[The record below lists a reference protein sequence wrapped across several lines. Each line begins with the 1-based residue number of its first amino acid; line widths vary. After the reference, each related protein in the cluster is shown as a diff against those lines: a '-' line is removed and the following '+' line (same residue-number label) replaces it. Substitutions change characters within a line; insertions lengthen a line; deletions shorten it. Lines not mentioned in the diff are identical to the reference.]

1 MRPHRA
7 WFAAFVVAVLVV
19 PAAPAAPAPA
29 APGLSDAP
37 TKSMR
42 GAREGGASWAAGPA
56 RAERAPA
63 RRADPRDD
71 KKRIDAEVAAA
82 ASILEG
88 ATARA
93 QGAAMRL
100 AAANAA
106 LPGAQDRVAESRG
119 LVAAAEVAAN
129 TARRRAKAAAAA
141 VKGAQQRYAE
151 SEKRV
156 EQARRRVGDFVSS
169 AYKGSDIVILNLL
182 INARTPIEAAERY
195 GYFER
200 IIGAE
205 KVALD
210 GFTQARRAAKQAQND
225 AVLAQREAEAARL
238 AAEGALAEARAA
250 QAEAEAAVAYV
261 ATLATQRTE
270 ALEIAE
276 QERDA
281 SLAKYEEAKAEAAR
295 IERELRAWEDQ
306 QKVTKPGGG
315 RPVVRPGARFLMPV
329 QGWKSSDFGMRYDPY
344 YRVWQLHAGV
354 DIAAGG
360 GQPIYAAAD
369 GRVIRAGWNG
379 GYGNYTCVS
388 HGSYRGSGLSTCYAH
403 QSRIL
408 VSAGQWVRRGQVIG
422 RVGTTGASTGYHLHF
437 EVRLSGR
444 PVQPLSWLPGCLC

>member
-1 MRPHRA
+1 MKPHRA
-7 WFAAFVVAVLVV
+7 WFAVFAAVLLTL
-19 PAAPAAPAPA
+19 PAAPAAA
-29 APGLSDAP
+29 APGLPAHLPDHA
-37 TKSMR
+37 TLQAQ
-42 GAREGGASWAAGPA
+42 GA
-56 RAERAPA
+56 APA
-63 RRADPRDD
+63 SRAASDPRDD

-93 QGAAMRL
+93 QSAAKRL
-100 AAANAA
+100 AAANAV
-106 LPGAQDRVAESRG
+106 LPGAQDRAAEARG
-119 LVAAAEVAAN
+119 LVAAADVAAN
-129 TARRRAKAAAAA
+129 TARRRAEAAAVA
-141 VKGAQQRYAE
+141 VKGAAQRYTE
-151 SEKRV
+151 SERRV
-156 EQARRRVGDFVSS
+156 EEARGRVTEFVSS
-169 AYKGSDIVILNLL
+169 AYKGGGIVTLNLL
-182 INARTPIEAAERY
+182 IDARTPIEAAERY

-200 IIGAE
+200 ILGAE

-210 GFTQARRAAKQAQND
+210 GFTHARRAAKQAQND

-261 ATLATQRTE
+261 ATLAAERTE
-270 ALEIAE
+270 SLEIAE

-295 IERELRAWEDQ
+295 IEQELRAWEDR
-306 QKVTKPGGG
+306 QKVTRPGGG
-315 RPVVRPGARFLMPV
+315 TPVVRPGARLLMPV

-379 GYGNYTCVS
+379 GYGNYTCIS

-403 QSRIL
+403 QSRIV
-408 VSAGQWVRRGQVIG
+408 VSSGQRVRRGQVIG

-444 PVQPLSWLPGCLC
+444 PTQPLNWLPGCLC